1 ERFVVHDYQTVLVA
15 QLFHQA
21 AAVVFPPAEEIR
33 EFFYKTEI
41 FLHPDL
47 FCQRDQGI
55 YRKIWYRLC
64 LCLQSSLKLRFQEQ
78 KYLAGIGYFLLNCP
92 VETTKYPKTAP

>member
-1 ERFVVHDYQTVLVA
+1 MITSGICRA
-15 QLFHQA
+15 I
-21 AAVVFPPAEEIR
+21 FPSSCGSSSPCLRKKSAS
-33 EFFYKTEI
+33 FFIKAEI